1 MFMTRSADDA
11 VPPVNSVPREHFD
24 ALYQDSPDPWQVGS
38 AWYERRKYALTVA
51 SLPRERYQHGL
62 EPGCSIGELT
72 RLIADRC
79 DRLLAFDF
87 AEVAVRAARASLRS
101 RPNVRVERRS
111 LPEELPEG
119 SYDLIVVS
127 EVLYYLSAPDL
138 ASAADGL
145 IARLDDGGDL
155 VAVHHRA
162 ANRCYGYDGFNVH
175 AFLAARPELRE
186 IASYN
191 DADFALRIFR
201 KQGSRS
207 ARLTGSGPGLGDG
220 PGGS

>member
-1 MFMTRSADDA
+1 MRSADDA
-11 VPPVNSVPREHFD
+11 VPPSYSVPREHFD
-24 ALYQDSPDPWQVGS
+24 ALYQDSPDPWRVGS
-38 AWYERRKYALTVA
+38 VWYERRKYALTVA

-87 AEVAVRAARASLRS
+87 AEAAVRAARTSLRS
-101 RPNVRVERRS
+101 RPNVRVEWRS
-111 LPEELPEG
+111 LPGELPEG

-138 ASAADGL
+138 ASAVDGL

-162 ANRCYGYDGFNVH
+162 ANRCYGYDGFNAH
-175 AFLAARPELRE
+175 AFLAARPELGG
-186 IASYN
+186 IASYD
-191 DADFALRIFR
+191 DADFALRVFR
-201 KQGSRS
+201 KQRPGSV
-207 ARLTGSGPGLGDG
+207 RLTGSGPGPGDG